1 MDPVRPLLTPSKW
14 GQRHRTLAVCIGAY
28 FGVRFCQVLVGSIVP
43 GIISTFGVSKGTVG
57 LGLTGMW
64 VVYALVQVP
73 SGVFADRFGE
83 RIVVTAAL
91 LLTAVAT
98 LGLAGAPVFAVVVI
112 AVAVIG
118 AGAGIYYN
126 PATTLLDRAG
136 GPVGRAI
143 GFHRTGGQLA
153 GVVAPASAAL
163 VGLRYG
169 WRETV
174 VLGSVVVAVVAVAF
188 VRGTRSVEPQ
198 QRAESTP
205 ELFDTSLLSAL
216 LTRPDSRTT
225 TLMMTFVEF
234 VGVVAMAFLP
244 TMFLE
249 SHGVAEARANLL
261 FALFFA
267 IGAVSQPVAGWLS
280 DRYGRDRTIAVLAV
294 AGISGYG
301 GLVVGGSVVFLGL
314 ATALAGMS
322 MSSTPVIQSRMLD
335 GLAPDERGAGFGMFR
350 AVYLLL
356 GATGTA
362 VVGTVADG
370 SGWGPALGLLGLLFG
385 IVLAVSVV
393 SDAPEPS

>member
-1 MDPVRPLLTPSKW
+1 MEPMRTLLTPSDW

-28 FGVRFCQVLVGSIVP
+28 FGVRFCQVLVGSVVP
-43 GIISTFGVSKGTVG
+43 GIISTFGVSRGTVG

-83 RIVVTAAL
+83 RTVVTAAL
-91 LLTAVAT
+91 LLTALAT
-98 LGLAGAPVFAVVVI
+98 IGLAGAPAFAVVVV
-112 AVAVIG
+112 AVAAIG

-126 PATTLLDRAG
+126 PATTLLDRTAG
-136 GPVGRAI
+136 PIGRAI

-153 GVVAPASAAL
+153 GVLAPASAAL

-174 VLGSVVVAVVAVAF
+174 VLGSICVAIVAVAF
-188 VRGTRSVEPQ
+188 LHSTRSLETS

-205 ELFDTSLLSAL
+205 QLFDTDHLSAL
-216 LTRPDSRTT
+216 LTRPGSQT
-225 TLMMTFVEF
+225 TLMMTLVEF

-249 SHGVAEARANLL
+249 SHGVGQTRANLL
-261 FALFFA
+261 FALFFG
-267 IGAVSQPVAGWLS
+267 IGAVSQPIAGWLS

-294 AGISGYG
+294 AGLAGYG
-301 GLVVGGSVVFLGL
+301 GLAVGGPIAFLGL
-314 ATALAGMS
+314 ATALAGMA

-335 GLAPDERGAGFGMFR
+335 GLAPDERGAGFGVFR
-350 AVYLLL
+350 SVYLLL
-356 GATGTA
+356 GASGTA
-362 VVGTVADG
+362 VIGTVADG
-370 SGWGPALGLLGLLFG
+370 FGWAPAVGLLSLLFG
-385 IVLAVSVV
+385 TVLAVSIA
-393 SDAPEPS
+393 SDSPGPT